1 MNLKSANK
9 VETNRYALE
18 IEVDKE
24 QFEKALEKSFQKES
38 KRITVPGFRKG
49 KAPRAF
55 IEKYYGKEIFYEDAI
70 NSIYPEVLDE
80 AIKEANLD
88 VIDDH
93 IGLDILH
100 VGDDGLTFKATV
112 TVKPEIELGEY
123 KGIEIEGEKADV
135 TDEDL
140 DKELKGIQERNSRL
154 LAVEDRA
161 AENGDIAVIDFEG
174 FVDGKAFEGG
184 KAESYN
190 LELGKG
196 NFIPGFEEQIV
207 GHNVGDEFDI
217 NVTFPEDYHAKDLA
231 GKPTV
236 FKIKIH
242 EIKKQELPTL
252 DDEFAKDV
260 SEFDTLEEY
269 KKDLKDKLIEAAKQ
283 RAEANN
289 ENKIMSKIIESV
301 KAEIPEAMFKHKI
314 EEIIREFEYRLQ
326 AQGLDT
332 RSYMQYTGL
341 DEEGFKNTFRPQ
353 AEQQIKLRLAL
364 EKISKL
370 ENIVPSKEDIE
381 AEYKKIA
388 DMYKMEVEKIKNL
401 IPEAELIKDIAVEK
415 AVELVKNSAII
426 K

>member
-1 MNLKSANK
+1 MNLKSTNK

-24 QFEKALEKSFQKES
+24 QFGKALEKSFQKES

-154 LAVEDRA
+154 LTVEDRA

-174 FVDGKAFEGG
+174 FLDGKAFEGG

-381 AEYKKIA
+381 AEYKKVA

>member
-140 DKELKGIQERNSRL
+140 DKELKGIQERNARL
-154 LAVEDRA
+154 LTVEDRA
-161 AENGDIAVIDFEG
+161 AENGDIVVIDFEG
-174 FVDGKAFEGG
+174 FLDGKAFEGG
-184 KAESYN
+184 KAENYN

-196 NFIPGFEEQIV
+196 NFIPGFEDQIV

-242 EIKKQELPTL
+242 EIKKQELPAL

-269 KKDLKDKLIEAAKQ
+269 KKDLKDKLIEAAKE
-283 RAEANN
+283 RSETNN
-289 ENKIMSKIIESV
+289 ENKILSKIIESV

-370 ENIVPSKEDIE
+370 ENIVPSKEDVE

-388 DMYKMEVEKIKNL
+388 DIYKMEVEKIKNL
-401 IPEAELIKDIAVEK
+401 IPEAELIKDIAVQK

>member
-1 MNLKSANK
+1 MNLKSTNK

-24 QFEKALEKSFQKES
+24 QFGKALEKSFQKES

-154 LAVEDRA
+154 LTVEDRA

-174 FVDGKAFEGG
+174 FLDGKAFEGG

-196 NFIPGFEEQIV
+196 NFIPGFEDQIV

-283 RAEANN
+283 RAEATN

-381 AEYKKIA
+381 AEYKKVA

-415 AVELVKNSAII
+415 AIELVKNSAII

>member
-1 MNLKSANK
+1 MNLKSTNK

-24 QFEKALEKSFQKES
+24 QFGKALEKSFQKES

-93 IGLDILH
+93 IGLDIIH

-154 LAVEDRA
+154 LTVEDRA

-174 FVDGKAFEGG
+174 FLDGKAFEGG

-196 NFIPGFEEQIV
+196 NFIPGFEDQIV

-381 AEYKKIA
+381 AEYKKVA